1 MSYLDD
7 KEGEGKLRAYEIDN
21 GPGGISWTFV
31 GSHGESVEYE
41 TWDELEKNHPVLE
54 EVSTLADWHKLQDA
68 EPEPLLQ
75 VHAVIYGELDAD
87 GRVDFTIDDADGFLA
102 DGIIWDVTQ
111 QEWIGFDGGRTDAIV
126 NTIYDVLAQRLAK
139 PSASVVE

>member
-54 EVSTLADWHKLQDA
+54 EVSTLADWHKLQ
-68 EPEPLLQ
+68 EPLLQ

-87 GRVDFTIDDADGFLA
+87 GRVDFTIDDADGFLS

-111 QEWIGFDGGRTDAIV
+111 QEWICSPDEPHLAIV